1 MRTHT
6 AMSIAGRPIGNGHP
20 PLMVAEL
27 SANHDGSLER
37 ALAIVDAAAEAG
49 ADAIKLQTYRPDT
62 MTLDV
67 DRPEFFIE
75 AGRWAGESL
84 YQLYERAHTPWE
96 WHEALFQRARERGLI
111 AFSSPF
117 DATAV
122 DFLEGLDCPAYKIA
136 SFEAVDL
143 ELIQRVAATGKP
155 VILSTGMADAEEI
168 ATAVATAREA
178 GCNDLA
184 LLHCVSAYPAEPAE
198 YNLRTLPDLARRF
211 SVVAGLSDHTRD
223 NTTAIAAVALGA
235 TIVEKHFTLDRAGGG
250 PDDDFSLEPAELAA
264 LCRDAWTAWQ
274 ALGEVSYDRTSSER
288 GSAIFRRSLYFVAD
302 IAAGETI
309 TENHIRAIR
318 PGYGAPPSERQAFL
332 GRRARQSIARGTPAS
347 WGLVE

>member
-1 MRTHT
+1 
-6 AMSIAGRPIGNGHP
+6 MSIVGRPIGNGHP

-27 SANHDGSLER
+27 SANHDGSLDR

-67 DRPEFFIE
+67 ERPEFFIE

-250 PDDDFSLEPAELAA
+250 PDDDFSLEPPELAA

-274 ALGEVSYDRTSSER
+274 ALGEVSYERSPSEQE
-288 GSAIFRRSLYFVAD
+288 STVFRRSLYFVAD
-302 IAAGETI
+302 VAAGETI
-309 TENHIRAIR
+309 TEAHIRPIR
-318 PGYGAPPSERQAFL
+318 PGYGAPPAERQAFL
-332 GRRARQSIARGTPAS
+332 GRRARRAIARGTPAS
-347 WGLVE
+347 WELVE

>member
-1 MRTHT
+1 
-6 AMSIAGRPIGNGHP
+6 MSIAGRPIGNGHP

-274 ALGEVSYDRTSSER
+274 ALGKVSYERSPSEQ
-288 GSAIFRRSLYFVAD
+288 GSMAFRRSLYFVAD

-309 TENHIRAIR
+309 TEDHIRAIR

-332 GRRARQSIARGTPAS
+332 GRRARQAIARGTPAS
-347 WGLVE
+347 WELVE

>member
-49 ADAIKLQTYRPDT
+49 CD
-62 MTLDV
+62 
-67 DRPEFFIE
+67 E
-75 AGRWAGESL
+75 
-84 YQLYERAHTPWE
+84 
-96 WHEALFQRARERGLI
+96 
-111 AFSSPF
+111 
-117 DATAV
+117 
-122 DFLEGLDCPAYKIA
+122 
-136 SFEAVDL
+136 
-143 ELIQRVAATGKP
+143 
-155 VILSTGMADAEEI
+155 
-168 ATAVATAREA
+168 
-178 GCNDLA
+178 LA

-198 YNLRTLPDLARRF
+198 YNLRTLPDLTRRF

-264 LCRDAWTAWQ
+264 LCRDARTAWQ
-274 ALGEVSYDRTSSER
+274 ALGEVSYERSPSEQ
-288 GSAIFRRSLYFVAD
+288 GSMVFRRSLYFVAD
-302 IAAGETI
+302 IASGETI
-309 TENHIRAIR
+309 TEDHIRAIR

-332 GRRARQSIARGTPAS
+332 GRRARQAIARGTPAS
-347 WGLVE
+347 WELVE

>member
-1 MRTHT
+1 
-6 AMSIAGRPIGNGHP
+6 MSIAGRPIGNGHP

-49 ADAIKLQTYRPDT
+49 ADAVKLQTYRPDT

-67 DRPEFFIE
+67 DRPDFFIQE
-75 AGRWAGESL
+75 GRWAGESL
-84 YQLYERAHTPWE
+84 YQLYQRAHTPWE
-96 WHEALFQRARERGLI
+96 WHEPLFRRARERGLI

-143 ELIQRVAATGKP
+143 ELIRRVAATGKP

-211 SVVAGLSDHTRD
+211 SVAAGLSDHTRD

-250 PDDDFSLEPAELAA
+250 PDDDFSLEPVELAA

-274 ALGEVSYDRTSSER
+274 ALGEVNYDRTPSEQ
-288 GSAIFRRSLYFVAD
+288 GSAVFRRSLYFVAD
-302 IAAGETI
+302 VAAGETI
-309 TENHIRAIR
+309 TEDHIRAIR
-318 PGYGAPPSERQAFL
+318 PGYGAPPAERPAFL
-332 GRRARQSIARGTPAS
+332 GRRARRAISRGTPAS